1 MSRGGTGWRPDEV
14 RPVAFTNGD
23 DAADY
28 LFNVE
33 ALLLALDGRLLGLV
47 TAGQLDESTAGS
59 VSRVV
64 GTIADMVSGA
74 AMGLAE
80 MADREAG
87 VSHES

>member
-1 MSRGGTGWRPDEV
+1 MSRAGTGWRPDEV
-14 RPVAFTNGD
+14 RPVAFSGGN

-33 ALLLALDGRLLGLV
+33 ALLLALDGRLLGMV
-47 TAGQLDESTAGS
+47 DAGQLDESTAGS

-64 GTIADMVSGA
+64 GTITDMVSGA

-80 MADREAG
+80 LGDRAAG
-87 VSHES
+87 GRP